1 MKLKVLGSSSH
12 GNCYILQAGEDIL
25 LLDCG
30 VPYKEIQ
37 QALGFNFSRVCG
49 CLVSHEHK
57 DHIKAARDVMRAGV
71 DLYCSAG
78 TASELRAQGYRLR
91 FIQPLVQEDIG
102 PFVVMPFPT
111 EHDAKDPFG
120 YLIYE
125 RRTGEKLVYATDT
138 FYVRNRFQGI
148 NYFLVEC
155 NYCLDILKANV
166 AAGLVD
172 EALKNRILQSHFS
185 LANLKDFLIANVT
198 SDTRKIVLIHLSDD
212 NSNAARMQREIE
224 ELTRV
229 ETVVADPG
237 MEIPLDLYPF

>member
-1 MKLKVLGSSSH
+1 MRLQPIASSSS
-12 GNCYILQAGEDIL
+12 GNCYFLKGKNDSL
-25 LLDCG
+25 LLECG
-30 VPYKEIQ
+30 LPLKKIKK
-37 QALGFNFSRVCG
+37 ALDFKLTDIRG
-49 CLVSHEHK
+49 CLVSHSHK
-57 DHIKAARDVMRAGV
+57 DHSFCAKDIMGSAI
-71 DLYCSAG
+71 DLYTG
-78 TASELRAQGYRLR
+78 KDTAKELGLSGYRLR
-91 FIQPLVQEDIG
+91 VIDSLKQFRVGEFNIL
-102 PFVVMPFPT
+102 PFPIQ
-111 EHDAKDPFG
+111 HDVPGFG
-120 YLIYE
+120 FLIANE
-125 RRTGEKLVYATDT
+125 MTGEKLVYATDT
-138 FYVRNRFQGI
+138 FYVRNRFQRV